1 MQAQTASTTQ
11 LNYYNNVNFSRK
23 NNKLHNLNVIFQQ
36 AAMGMN
42 EPIQAAA
49 WNQIG
54 TSNKFSKKVP
64 TKLMF
69 ITFDTCLV
77 TSISLNQIY

>member
-1 MQAQTASTTQ
+1 MTLQAPTASTTQ

-42 EPIQAAA
+42 EPFQAAVGIKLEHRINSQKSS
-49 WNQIG
+49 NQV
-54 TSNKFSKKVP
+54 NVHHF
-64 TKLMF
+64 
-69 ITFDTCLV
+69 
-77 TSISLNQIY
+77 

>member
-1 MQAQTASTTQ
+1 LTLQAPTASTTQ

-42 EPIQAAA
+42 EPFQAAA
-49 WNQIG
+49 
-54 TSNKFSKKVP
+54 
-64 TKLMF
+64 
-69 ITFDTCLV
+69 
-77 TSISLNQIY
+77 